1 MNQILIVDDE
11 QSMLDFLTLMLQK
24 EGYDI
29 ITANDG
35 AKAKEFIKKE
45 KLDLIISDIKMPDID
60 GIELLKYIKE
70 INPGAT
76 VILITAYASTKTAIQ
91 ALKLGAYDYISKPF
105 DIDELKIIIEKALEK
120 KRLTEEVS
128 YLKRE
133 LAEKHSFANIIGKSK
148 KMKELFQIIEK
159 VASSNATV
167 LIAGESGTG
176 KELVAQAIHYN
187 SPRQN
192 KRFVSVNCGALPPD
206 LLESELFGYMK
217 GAFTGA
223 VRNKEGL
230 FEVAHDG
237 TILLDEISEMSPQ
250 MQVKLLRVLQERN
263 IRRLGGTEEIRV
275 DVRVIASTN
284 RDLQKH
290 VLSGAFR
297 EDLFYRINVIQIK
310 IPPLRERKAD
320 ILPLVEH
327 FLQKYCKEMG
337 KDINSMNDEA
347 RNCLLTYHWPGNV
360 RELENAIEAAVA
372 LTSEKIITVDK
383 LPQSI
388 NKSHKVV
395 DDSQFRLRNNEF
407 DLEEHLDQLRKQ
419 FIISALQNAEGVQRK
434 AAELLHMSSRSFR
447 YFVKK
452 FNLR

>member
-1 MNQILIVDDE
+1 MSQILIVDDE

-29 ITANDG
+29 ITANSG
-35 AKAKEFIKKE
+35 SKAKGIIKKE
-45 KLDLIISDIKMPDID
+45 AIDLIISDIRMPGID
-60 GIELLKYIKE
+60 GIELLRITKE
-70 INPGAT
+70 INPDII

-120 KRLTEEVS
+120 KRLTEEVIF
-128 YLKRE
+128 LKKE

-148 KMKELFQIIEK
+148 KMKELFQTIEK
-159 VASSNATV
+159 VAASNATV

-187 SPRQN
+187 SSRRN
-192 KRFVSVNCGALPPD
+192 RKFVSVNCGALPPD

-223 VRNKEGL
+223 VRNKDGL
-230 FEVAHDG
+230 FEIAHEG

-250 MQVKLLRVLQERN
+250 MQVKLLRVLQEKN
-263 IRRLGGTEEIRV
+263 IRRLGGTEEIKI

-284 RDLQKH
+284 RNLQKH
-290 VLSGAFR
+290 IESGNFR
-297 EDLFYRINVIQIK
+297 EDLFYRVNVIQIK

-327 FLQKYCKEMG
+327 FLQKYCKEMS
-337 KDINSMNDEA
+337 KEINSINEEA

-372 LTSEKIITVDK
+372 LASSKSITLDK
-383 LPQSI
+383 LPQNIGRSQY
-388 NKSHKVV
+388 VV
-395 DDSQFRLRNNEF
+395 DDSLFKLDNNGF
-407 DLEEHLDQLRKQ
+407 ILEEHLDQVRKKYITQ
-419 FIISALQNAEGVQRK
+419 ALQSTGGVQKK
-434 AAELLHMSSRSFR
+434 AAELLGMSSRSFR
-447 YFVKK
+447 YFLKK
-452 FNLR
+452 FNVR

>member
-35 AKAKEFIKKE
+35 AKAKELIKKE

-60 GIELLKYIKE
+60 GIELLKFIKE
-70 INPGAT
+70 VNPEAT

-148 KMKELFQIIEK
+148 KMKELFQTIEK
-159 VASSNATV
+159 VAPSNATV

-337 KDINSMNDEA
+337 KEINSMNEEA

-419 FIISALQNAEGVQRK
+419 FIISALQNARGVQRK
-434 AAELLHMSSRSFR
+434 AAELLGMSSRSFR

>member
-1 MNQILIVDDE
+1 
-11 QSMLDFLTLMLQK
+11 
-24 EGYDI
+24 
-29 ITANDG
+29 
-35 AKAKEFIKKE
+35 
-45 KLDLIISDIKMPDID
+45 
-60 GIELLKYIKE
+60 
-70 INPGAT
+70 
-76 VILITAYASTKTAIQ
+76 
-91 ALKLGAYDYISKPF
+91 
-105 DIDELKIIIEKALEK
+105 
-120 KRLTEEVS
+120 
-128 YLKRE
+128 
-133 LAEKHSFANIIGKSK
+133 
-148 KMKELFQIIEK
+148 
-159 VASSNATV
+159 
-167 LIAGESGTG
+167 
-176 KELVAQAIHYN
+176 
-187 SPRQN
+187 
-192 KRFVSVNCGALPPD
+192 
-206 LLESELFGYMK
+206 
-217 GAFTGA
+217 
-223 VRNKEGL
+223 
-230 FEVAHDG
+230 
-237 TILLDEISEMSPQ
+237 

-337 KDINSMNDEA
+337 KEINSMNEEA

-388 NKSHKVV
+388 YKSHKVV

-419 FIISALQNAEGVQRK
+419 FIISALQNARGVQRK
-434 AAELLHMSSRSFR
+434 AAELLGMSSRSFR

>member
-60 GIELLKYIKE
+60 GIELLRFIKE
-70 INPGAT
+70 INPDAT

-148 KMKELFQIIEK
+148 KMKELFQTIEK
-159 VASSNATV
+159 VACSNATV

-192 KRFVSVNCGALPPD
+192 KRFVSINCGALPPD

-337 KDINSMNDEA
+337 KEINSMNEEA

-395 DDSQFRLRNNEF
+395 DDSQIRLHNNEF

-419 FIISALQNAEGVQRK
+419 FIIRALQNTGGVQKK
-434 AAELLHMSSRSFR
+434 AAELLGMNSRSFR
-447 YFVKK
+447 YFAKK

>member
-419 FIISALQNAEGVQRK
+419 FIIRALQNAEGVQRK

>member
-29 ITANDG
+29 ITANNG
-35 AKAKEFIKKE
+35 AKAKELIKKE

-60 GIELLKYIKE
+60 GIELLKFIKE
-70 INPGAT
+70 VNPEAT

-148 KMKELFQIIEK
+148 KMKELFQTIEK
-159 VASSNATV
+159 VAPSNATV

-192 KRFVSVNCGALPPD
+192 KRFVSINCGALPPD

-337 KDINSMNDEA
+337 KEINSMNEEA

-419 FIISALQNAEGVQRK
+419 FIISALQNARGVQRK
-434 AAELLHMSSRSFR
+434 AAELLGMSSRSFR